1 MHQRSLREI
10 GIDKDKL
17 PVSSL
22 KKQAI
27 QEAMKVLKGV
37 ATTLGELEELRKLGM
52 RASIE
57 EVNDVMVR
65 LADLSSSYYE
75 LVPMAEQ
82 KDNITKPI
90 FKMH

>member
-1 MHQRSLREI
+1 
-10 GIDKDKL
+10 
-17 PVSSL
+17 
-22 KKQAI
+22 
-27 QEAMKVLKGV
+27 MKVLKGV